1 MMKVLVLILAV
12 LLSACA
18 TTPSERATYL
28 LRSDKG
34 PVSGEVLSESNVYL
48 GGLTLANYISQQ
60 GIVLETAPG
69 QIHEARFH
77 QWAEPLSVSLR
88 GFLGAEVSASL
99 GQDLAVKESSQR
111 TVRLDV
117 NIDQMHGTM
126 EGEALLTA
134 HWSITDSN
142 GSRRFRYVNTS
153 VLKDDGY
160 NALVIAQRHLLEQF
174 ALAISESLQGAL

>member
-1 MMKVLVLILAV
+1 MRVLIFVLAV
-12 LLSACA
+12 LLSACS
-18 TTPSERATYL
+18 TTAPERATYL
-28 LRSDKG
+28 LRSDKS

-88 GFLGAEVSASL
+88 GFLGAEISAGL
-99 GQDLAVKESSQR
+99 GQDIVLKESPGH

-126 EGEALLTA
+126 DGAALLAA
-134 HWSITDSN
+134 HWSIDDLN

-153 VLKDDGY
+153 VLKSDGY
-160 NALVIAQRHLLEQF
+160 DALVSAQRQLLEQF
-174 ALAISESLQGAL
+174 ALAIIESLQQSL